1 MGHPVP
7 FLLAPQE
14 AKPITA
20 IIAITA
26 NKIFFFIVKFCFI
39 QGFNRRK
46 DTNLHYQH

>member
-20 IIAITA
+20 IMVKSI
-26 NKIFFFIVKFCFI
+26 NKIFLFIVKNLVV
-39 QGFNRRK
+39 QGFYKTQRYK
-46 DTNLHYQH
+46 FT